1 MKRRKRTRAICGIA
15 ICGYTICGDISY
27 YLPTVSSSDIKGVA
41 QVTTPDGWFT
51 YFFPLVR
58 AEIILNQPFTDD
70 SATITIVHNGQ
81 LLIDSDVS
89 IHLGKGLK
97 KVVFMG
103 KIKSETQRTVMGKGN
118 IMSELNC
125 VSRFD
130 ELAHRYLKE
139 GDQKDF
145 RGTLSEVIQQFV
157 SVAGMDI
164 ENKSANSADMVDLS
178 FKYWELSLLDCL
190 YRILGDKCMLY
201 LNGSTLV
208 IEDKTDEIKYTI
220 DKNSKITDINVETS
234 QEDSYRRCHVRGTK
248 IGEDSA
254 GNPIYVTGD
263 AVDEMATSNKEIY
276 IEDDTILTEWD
287 ARQRAERELKIRN
300 ELTDAIEVT
309 LADLVY
315 PVFGKVRVNLPGI
328 AKILELKSLRY
339 TLDENGLFTTLYLGR
354 SYKSLSTIFRS
365 LK

>member
-1 MKRRKRTRAICGIA
+1 MRKRTRAICGIA

-41 QVTTPDGWFT
+41 QITTPDGWFT
-51 YFFPLVR
+51 YFFPLVSG
-58 AEIILNQPFTDD
+58 EIILNQPFTDD
-70 SATITIVHNGQ
+70 SAIITIVHNGQ

-103 KIKSETQRTVMGKGN
+103 KIKSETQKAIIGKGN
-118 IMSELNC
+118 IISELEC
-125 VSRFD
+125 ISRFD

-139 GDQKDF
+139 GDQQKYH
-145 RGTLSEVIQQFV
+145 GTLSEVIQQFI
-157 SVAGMDI
+157 SLTGMDI
-164 ENKSANSADMVDLS
+164 TNKSSNDVDIVDLS

-201 LNGSTLV
+201 LNGNTLV
-208 IEDKTDEIKYTI
+208 IEDKSDEIKYTI
-220 DKNSKITDINVETS
+220 DKNSKITNISVETS
-234 QEDSYRRCHVRGTK
+234 QEDSYRRCHVRGVK

-254 GNPIYVTGD
+254 GNDIYIIGE
-263 AVDEMATSNKEIY
+263 AVDEMVTSNKEIF
-276 IEDDTILTEWD
+276 IEDDTVLTEWD
-287 ARQRAERELKIRN
+287 ARQRAEQELKTRN
-300 ELTDAIEVT
+300 ELTDAIEIT

-328 AKILELKSLRY
+328 NKILELKSLRY
-339 TLDENGLFTTLYLGR
+339 TLDENGLYTTLYLGR

>member
-1 MKRRKRTRAICGIA
+1 MRKRTRAICGIA

-41 QVTTPDGWFT
+41 QITTPDGWFT
-51 YFFPLVR
+51 YFFPLVSG
-58 AEIILNQPFTDD
+58 EIILNQPFTDD
-70 SATITIVHNGQ
+70 SAIITIVHNGQ

-103 KIKSETQRTVMGKGN
+103 KIKSETQKAIIGKGN
-118 IMSELNC
+118 IISELEC
-125 VSRFD
+125 ISRFD

-139 GDQKDF
+139 GDQQKYH
-145 RGTLSEVIQQFV
+145 GTLSEVIQQFI
-157 SVAGMDI
+157 SLTGMDI
-164 ENKSANSADMVDLS
+164 INKSSNDVDIVDLS

-201 LNGSTLV
+201 LNGNTLV
-208 IEDKTDEIKYTI
+208 IEDKSDEIKYTI
-220 DKNSKITDINVETS
+220 DKNSKITNISVETS
-234 QEDSYRRCHVRGTK
+234 QEDSYRRCHVRGVK

-254 GNPIYVTGD
+254 GNDIYIIGE
-263 AVDEMATSNKEIY
+263 AVDEMVTSNKEIF
-276 IEDDTILTEWD
+276 IEDDTVLTEWD
-287 ARQRAERELKIRN
+287 ARQRAEQELKTRN
-300 ELTDAIEVT
+300 ELTDAIEIT

-328 AKILELKSLRY
+328 NKILELKSLRY
-339 TLDENGLFTTLYLGR
+339 TLDENGLYTTLYLGR

>member
-1 MKRRKRTRAICGIA
+1 MRKRTRAICGIA

-41 QVTTPDGWFT
+41 QITTPDGWFT
-51 YFFPLVR
+51 YFFPLVSG
-58 AEIILNQPFTDD
+58 EIILNQPFTDD
-70 SATITIVHNGQ
+70 NAMITIVHNGQ

-97 KVVFMG
+97 KVIFMG
-103 KIKSETQRTVMGKGN
+103 KVKSATQKAIIGKGN
-118 IMSELNC
+118 IISELEC
-125 VSRFD
+125 ISRFD

-139 GDQKDF
+139 GDQQKYH
-145 RGTLSEVIQQFV
+145 GTLSEVIQQFI
-157 SVAGMDI
+157 SLTGMDI
-164 ENKSANSADMVDLS
+164 SNKSSNDVDIVDLS

-201 LNGSTLV
+201 LNGNTLV
-208 IEDKTDEIKYTI
+208 IEDKSDEIKYTI
-220 DKNSKITDINVETS
+220 DKNSKITNINVETS
-234 QEDSYRRCHVRGTK
+234 QEDSYRRCHVRGAK

-254 GNPIYVTGD
+254 GNDIYITGE
-263 AVDEMATSNKEIY
+263 AVDEMVTSNKEIF
-276 IEDDTILTEWD
+276 IEDDTVLTEWD
-287 ARQRAERELKIRN
+287 ARQRAEQELKTRN
-300 ELTDAIEVT
+300 ELTDAIEIT

-328 AKILELKSLRY
+328 NKILELKSLRY
-339 TLDENGLFTTLYLGR
+339 TLDENGLYTTLYLGR

>member
-1 MKRRKRTRAICGIA
+1 MRKRTRAICGVA
-15 ICGYTICGDISY
+15 ICGYTICGDTSY

-41 QVTTPDGWFT
+41 QITTPDGWFT
-51 YFFPLVR
+51 YFFPLVSG
-58 AEIILNQPFTDD
+58 EIILNQPFTDD
-70 SATITIVHNGQ
+70 SATITIVYNGQ

-103 KIKSETQRTVMGKGN
+103 KVKSETQKAIIGKGN
-118 IMSELNC
+118 IISELEC

-139 GDQKDF
+139 GDQQTYY
-145 RGTLSEVIQQFV
+145 GTLSEVIQQFL
-157 SVAGMDI
+157 SVTSMDI
-164 ENKSANSADMVDLS
+164 VNKSSNDVDIVDLS

-201 LNGSTLV
+201 LNGNTLV
-208 IEDKTDEIKYTI
+208 IEDKSNEIKYVI
-220 DKNSKITDINVETS
+220 DKNSKITNINVETS
-234 QEDSYRRCHVRGTK
+234 QEDTYKRCHVRGAK
-248 IGEDSA
+248 IGEDGA
-254 GNPIYVTGD
+254 GNPIYITGE
-263 AVDEMATSNKEIY
+263 AVDEMVTSNKEIY
-276 IEDDTILTEWD
+276 IEDDTVLTEWD
-287 ARQRAERELKIRN
+287 AKQRAEQELKTRN
-300 ELTDAIEVT
+300 ELTDAIEIT
-309 LADLVY
+309 LADLIY
-315 PVFGKVRVNLPGI
+315 PIFGKVRVNLPGI
-328 AKILELKSLRY
+328 NKILELKSLRY